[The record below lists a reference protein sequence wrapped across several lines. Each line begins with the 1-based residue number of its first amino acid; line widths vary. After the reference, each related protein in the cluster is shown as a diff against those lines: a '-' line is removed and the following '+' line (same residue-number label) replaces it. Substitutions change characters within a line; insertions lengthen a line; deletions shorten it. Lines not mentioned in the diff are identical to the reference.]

1 MTLFTVIIP
10 CYNAAASLEQT
21 LATLRAQSL
30 EDWEAILVD
39 DGSTDA
45 TPDILRKAAC
55 EDHRIRLLHQEN
67 SGPSIARNAALPF
80 ARGLNIAF
88 LDADD
93 LWHKDK
99 LAEHHVFFEKHA
111 MVDISFAKISFF
123 KTDPK
128 KPSTVSTVPTA
139 PLSVLDLLRENV
151 VCTMSNLVLR
161 REVIHAVGGL
171 DENLIHG
178 EDRHWLVRAA
188 ARGFVIS
195 GFDKPMVSYRAT
207 TSGLSADLDGMY
219 RGWQASVTAAL
230 SLGATLSPKQ
240 LRRAEA
246 IYLRYLARRAL
257 RLNQPGMVA
266 ARYALR
272 GIALS
277 PTAFLS
283 ELRRGLPTLLGSLTA
298 PLLPSQIRH
307 ALYSD

>member
-10 CYNAAASLEQT
+10 CYNAEASIEQT

-45 TPDILRKAAC
+45 TPEILRKIAC
-55 EDHRIRLLHQEN
+55 KDHRIRLLHQEN

-80 ARGLNIAF
+80 SRGLNVAF

-99 LAEHHVFFEKHA
+99 LAEHHKFFEENPMA
-111 MVDISFAKISFF
+111 DIAFAQISFF
-123 KTDPK
+123 KTDPE

-139 PLSVLDLLRENV
+139 PLGVLDLLRENS

-161 REVIHAVGGL
+161 RDVIHAVGGL

-188 ARGFVIS
+188 ARGFIIA
-195 GFDKPMVSYRAT
+195 GLNKPMVSYRAT
-207 TSGLSADLDGMY
+207 TTGLSADLDGMY

-230 SLGATLSPKQ
+230 SLGASITPKQ

-246 IYLRYLARRAL
+246 TYLRYLARRAL
-257 RLNQPGMVA
+257 RLNQPGMTA

-272 GIALS
+272 GMVLS
-277 PTAFLS
+277 PTAFLT

-298 PLLPSQIRH
+298 PLLPSQLRH

>member
-39 DGSTDA
+39 DGSTDT

-67 SGPSIARNAALPF
+67 CGPSIARNAALPF
-80 ARGLNIAF
+80 SRGLNIAF

-99 LAEHHVFFEKHA
+99 LAEHHKFFEA
-111 MVDISFAKISFF
+111 NPMIDIAFAQISFF
-123 KTDPK
+123 KTNPE

-139 PLSVLDLLRENV
+139 PLSVLDLLRENS

-195 GFDKPMVSYRAT
+195 GLNEAMVSYRAT
-207 TSGLSADLDGMY
+207 TTGLSADLDGMY

-230 SLGATLSPKQ
+230 SLGASLSPKQ

-246 IYLRYLARRAL
+246 TYLRYLARRAL
-257 RLNQPGMVA
+257 RLNQPGMTA

-272 GIALS
+272 GMVLS
-277 PTAFLS
+277 PTAFLT